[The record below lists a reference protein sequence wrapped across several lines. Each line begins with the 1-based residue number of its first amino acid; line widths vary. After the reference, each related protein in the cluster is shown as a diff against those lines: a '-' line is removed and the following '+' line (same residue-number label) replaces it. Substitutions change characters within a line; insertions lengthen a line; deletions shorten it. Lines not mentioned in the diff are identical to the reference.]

1 MEKITLLIAETNKPQ
16 DELIKKAL
24 LKNNIEIE
32 ILDRVTKNSEE
43 MKTAIL
49 ELNPDIVI
57 TNEVKKDKTATD
69 IIQEIQTNKK
79 IKQPVFIIT
88 TANSEMEMKQILA
101 MKNIV
106 AYIMLKPYDFNELA
120 NNVGNIIKTLFS

>member
-1 MEKITLLIAETNKPQ
+1 MEKKTLLIAETNKPQ

-57 TNEVKKDKTATD
+57 TNEVKKDKPATD
-69 IIQEIQTNKK
+69 IIQEIQTNQK

-88 TANSEMEMKQILA
+88 TAYSEMEMKQILA

-120 NNVGNIIKTLFS
+120 NNVDNIIKTLFS